1 MKINHLI
8 AVLLIIAAFYS
19 CGSTKE
25 ITYFQDIPY
34 ETTIRMTESQQ
45 IKLKPGDKISIV
57 VNSRD
62 QQLTALFNL
71 PTITR
76 YIGSGIN
83 TMQGQYASLYTITT
97 KGDIDFPILGTV
109 HVAGLSRS
117 ELAAKIKNQLISA
130 DLVKDPTVSVE
141 YQNLVVSV
149 LGEVR
154 SPGRYPIDRDQYTIL
169 DAIAHAGDL
178 TINGVRKN
186 VTVLREENNIQ
197 KAYKID
203 LTSDSSLVNS
213 PAYYLRQG
221 DYVYIQPNN
230 KKARESTVNGNNI
243 LSTSFWISLASLA
256 TSVAVLIFK

>member
-1 MKINHLI
+1 MKLNHLI

-45 IKLKPGDKISIV
+45 IKLRPGDKISIV

-97 KGDIDFPILGTV
+97 KGDIDFPILGTI

-178 TINGVRKN
+178 TIN
-186 VTVLREENNIQ
+186 
-197 KAYKID
+197 
-203 LTSDSSLVNS
+203 
-213 PAYYLRQG
+213 
-221 DYVYIQPNN
+221 
-230 KKARESTVNGNNI
+230 
-243 LSTSFWISLASLA
+243 
-256 TSVAVLIFK
+256 